1 MATNPWEMDWSQASS
16 GPVYGAPD
24 PTMAFKQEDQEI
36 QRRGEA
42 RAARSEE
49 RAQRSAERS
58 DLEWQATHNPDGT
71 PKPNIGPGTEGQGK
85 AAGFLRRALSA
96 NDSYEAQRV
105 GARSLVGQAFSET
118 APNVLNSLP
127 GAIGNSPERQVAD
140 AAQDEFIAA
149 TLRYESG
156 AAIPPAEIEAQRRR
170 YFPMPGDGEEV
181 LKAKADL
188 RAQALEAL
196 RQSAGPAAE
205 KVYQDFQSSAVRD
218 EDGGLTGTVT
228 DTSEAA
234 PPAGA
239 APTPPAGPSG
249 GGGIG
254 EGLLQGVGSIVEG
267 AASIPALVV
276 DPVATTLGRALG
288 YDNYTSDFASQVRN
302 DLGLPRNQS
311 ETANNIIRGGVSA
324 LGGSVL
330 GRAASTIASSQPVR
344 NALSLFGATP
354 GRDTLAGAGASALG
368 EAGRAVGGVP
378 GQVAGTI
385 VGGLAGNS
393 AGNALSRIGGTR
405 TPNALMQSADELDVT
420 MLPADVGGVATR
432 MASGAT
438 GRTLGGIPMAEAA
451 DRSVAS
457 AGRARDRLASNI
469 GDVSDDA
476 GAGQAVRRGFTDFKS
491 GSAKRANELYDNI
504 SVPPKAEVELTNT
517 RTALAD
523 VTRGLQS
530 NPELSKLWTNHP
542 RLRESLEALTPKDG
556 RQAAQVQ
563 YVSATDRVRG
573 AEEALRRAEE
583 LSSRNFNFE
592 RGQARDALETA
603 NSAYDEA
610 VNAARFDLSALE
622 DSYDALRSQ
631 NVPTARLTEIRGKIN
646 DASAWYSALRSRDK
660 TNSDVYKL
668 LKPIDEAESAYN
680 SMRFSEPKSPDV
692 DNAKAA
698 LSSAKEAADKAFV
711 ASRQMP
717 EGGKLSW
724 EDMKRFRTIVG
735 EIVDQPGIS
744 RDGSDIAALR
754 KLYGALS
761 TDMEQTAAR
770 AGPKAL
776 DEFRKANRYYR
787 GREDRIDNVFQGLF
801 GNRDQRSDEA
811 VFRSINSWAQGRTGD
826 FARLSKTIRS
836 LPADEANTVR
846 ATVVQRMGMASP
858 ARGGA
863 EVFSPVEFSTQWRG
877 LSDRAKSVLFNN
889 KQHRQDLDK
898 FSRLTDGMKR
908 AGEYQN
914 FSNTSLGVNMTAQG
928 ALALTN
934 LPVAIALGAGQFGM
948 GKLLA
953 SPRFARIVAST
964 GENVT
969 PQNVRKLDQQLS
981 VLATR
986 EPLLSGDIKSLQ
998 EHLRQAIQQ
1007 SPGRAAAE
1015 EEADRRGEPP
1025 QQ

>member
-24 PTMAFKQEDQEI
+24 PTMAFRAEDNARDNTRIGIEQERLDI
-36 QRRGEA
+36 T
-42 RAARSEE
+42 RAADE
-49 RAQRSAERS
+49 RARTKDAREADEKALKLSRARESSIAKLTDVIGKIDEVSDQAINGWFDTGATGSIVRKYGPAGTDAYDLAANIQKIDATSAFSALQEMRDNSPTGGALGGVSERELDLLRSSVANLDPNQSEYQFLGNL
-58 DLEWQATHNPDGT
+58 DQARQVYLDT
-71 PKPNIGPGTEGQGK
+71 
-85 AAGFLRRALSA
+85 LRRI
-96 NDSYEAQRV
+96 DPEA
-105 GARSLVGQAFSET
+105 
-118 APNVLNSLP
+118 
-127 GAIGNSPERQVAD
+127 
-140 AAQDEFIAA
+140 AA
-149 TLRYESG
+149 
-156 AAIPPAEIEAQRRR
+156 
-170 YFPMPGDGEEV
+170 
-181 LKAKADL
+181 
-188 RAQALEAL
+188 ALERREQNRA
-196 RQSAGPAAE
+196 
-205 KVYQDFQSSAVRD
+205 

-239 APTPPAGPSG
+239 APAPPAGPSG
-249 GGGIG
+249 GGGVG

-451 DRSVAS
+451 ERSVAS

-542 RLRESLEALTPKDG
+542 RLRESLEALTPKDPAPLG
-556 RQAAQVQ
+556 REQFIAA
-563 YVSATDRVRG
+563 SKELTDAQDNYQRVRS
-573 AEEALRRAEE
+573 AVTSANE
-583 LSSRNFNFE
+583 L
-592 RGQARDALETA
+592 
-603 NSAYDEA
+603 
-610 VNAARFDLSALE
+610 NAARQAV
-622 DSYDALRSQ
+622 DA
-631 NVPTARLTEIRGKIN
+631 ARAK
-646 DASAWYSALRSRDK
+646 
-660 TNSDVYKL
+660 V
-668 LKPIDEAESAYN
+668 DEAQKLA
-680 SMRFSEPKSPDV
+680 
-692 DNAKAA
+692 
-698 LSSAKEAADKAFV
+698 SS
-711 ASRQMP
+711 MP

-846 ATVVQRMGMASP
+846 ATIVQRMGMASP

-863 EVFSPVEFSTQWRG
+863 EVFSPAEFSTQWRG

-898 FSRLTDGMKR
+898 FARLTDGMKR

-953 SPRFARIVAST
+953 SPRFARIVASS
-964 GENVT
+964 GESVT

-1007 SPGRAAAE
+1007 SPGRAAAD